1 MEETRQQ
8 QFLEAYDT
16 YADDIF
22 RFCLVKMRNRD
33 EALDVMQETFT
44 RTWEYLAQDKTID
57 NIRAFLY
64 QVARNKIIDWSRK
77 RKADSL
83 DTIMEAGVEFGDEN
97 DAVEASE
104 QKIDAEFLV
113 SLLDELPSKYR
124 DVLYF
129 RYVEDLSIQEI
140 SDVIGKR
147 ENTVSV
153 TIHRGMQKLEEL
165 YNQQHEQ
172 N

>member
-8 QFLEAYDT
+8 QFLEAYDQ

-44 RTWEYLAQDKTID
+44 KTWEYLAGDKDVD

-77 RKADSL
+77 KKADSL
-83 DTIMEAGVEFGDEN
+83 DTILEAGVEFGDDSEQSE
-97 DAVEASE
+97 AVER
-104 QKIDAEFLV
+104 KIDARFLV
-113 SLLDELPSKYR
+113 ELIDELPQKYR
-124 DVLYF
+124 DVVYF
-129 RYVEDLSIQEI
+129 KYVEDLTIQEI
-140 SDVIGKR
+140 SDIVGQR

-153 TIHRGMQKLEEL
+153 HLHRGLEKLEEI
-165 YNQQHEQ
+165 YNNQHE
-172 N
+172 